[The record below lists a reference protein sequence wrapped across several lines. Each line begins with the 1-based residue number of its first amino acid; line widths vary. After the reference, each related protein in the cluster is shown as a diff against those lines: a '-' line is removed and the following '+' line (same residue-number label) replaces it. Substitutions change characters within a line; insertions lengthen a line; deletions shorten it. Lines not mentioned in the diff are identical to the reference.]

1 MNELLECPPWTIR
14 DANVTSLKNFL
25 SITLAS
31 IAVALISSSAAA
43 AYPDKPIKILVP
55 FAPGGALDTVS
66 RTVAQHLTAAWGQTV
81 LVENRPGASGQIG
94 ANAVAKSPPDGY
106 TLLATWGGFVVNPHL
121 YPNLP
126 FDVSKDFSP
135 ITQIVG
141 APLVLVVHPSVP
153 AKNFQEFV
161 QLVKSQ
167 PGKIAVG
174 NGGLG
179 TAQHMGGEYLDMTV
193 QMKSLHVPYK
203 GSAPATTDLLG
214 GQLHAMLDNMV
225 TQIPHIKSGKLR
237 ALAVTSEKRVGILPD
252 VPTVAESGYPGFSTG
267 TWYGLVAPA
276 GTPTEIVDKLQTEIA
291 RIIALPAVSNPLI
304 QLGLEPVGST
314 PAQYAK
320 FMQDEYVSAGKIVKI
335 ANIKVE

>member
-1 MNELLECPPWTIR
+1 MNELLECPPWTTR

-179 TAQHMGGEYLDMTV
+179 TAQHMGAEYLDMTV